1 MTGID
6 PQAETLLIKAAEDEV
21 VLQFAGIPPGPFGF
35 HVQQA
40 AEKLIKALLSQ
51 LQVEF
56 ARTHDLVGLSGL
68 LKQAGVDLPLSNAIL
83 SDLYHYAVAYRYDHL
98 LQTQGLDRS
107 ESVENLRILRR
118 FVEARIAALSAT
130 P

>member
-6 PQAETLLIKAAEDEV
+6 PQAETLLVKAAEDEV

-51 LQVEF
+51 LQIEF
-56 ARTHDLVGLSGL
+56 VRTHDLVELSGL
-68 LKQAGVDLPLSNAIL
+68 LKQAGVGFTLVQCYSERLVSL
-83 SDLYHYAVAYRYDHL
+83 CRCVSL
-98 LQTQGLDRS
+98 RS
-107 ESVENLRILRR
+107 S
-118 FVEARIAALSAT
+118 SANT
-130 P
+130 GTRSF